1 MNGVEFYHLR
11 IYNNNKNYHKKGR
24 SEMSSQIYS
33 IEEIRDIVRDVAQQY
48 GVERVWLF
56 GSYARGEATQDSDID
71 LRIDKG
77 RIRGLFQLS
86 GFHLDIEEKL
96 NTRVDVLTTES
107 LNEKFLRRIS
117 GEEIV
122 LYGQ

>member
-1 MNGVEFYHLR
+1 
-11 IYNNNKNYHKKGR
+11 
-24 SEMSSQIYS
+24 MSDQIYS
-33 IEEIRDIVRDVAQQY
+33 IEEIRDIVKDVAQQY

-56 GSYARGEATQDSDID
+56 GSYARGEARPDSDID

-86 GFHLDIEEKL
+86 GFHSDIEEKL

-107 LNEKFLRRIS
+107 LNEKFLKRKIK
-117 GEEIV
+117 EK
-122 LYGQ
+122 

>member
-1 MNGVEFYHLR
+1 MLSH
-11 IYNNNKNYHKKGR
+11 IYT
-24 SEMSSQIYS
+24 
-33 IEEIRDIVRDVAQQY
+33 IEEIKDIVRDIAQQY
-48 GVERVWLF
+48 GVERVYLF
-56 GSYARGEATQDSDID
+56 GSYARGEARQDSDID

-96 NTRVDVLTTES
+96 NTQVDVLTTES
-107 LNEKFLRRIS
+107 LNEKFLKRIS

-122 LYGQ
+122 LYEQ

>member
-1 MNGVEFYHLR
+1 
-11 IYNNNKNYHKKGR
+11 
-24 SEMSSQIYS
+24 MSSQIYS
-33 IEEIRDIVRDVAQQY
+33 IEDIRDIVSDIAQQY

-56 GSYARGEATQDSDID
+56 GSYARGEARPDSDID

-96 NTRVDVLTTES
+96 NARVDVLTTES
-107 LNEKFLRRIS
+107 LDEKFLRRIS

-122 LYGQ
+122 LYG

>member
-1 MNGVEFYHLR
+1 
-11 IYNNNKNYHKKGR
+11 
-24 SEMSSQIYS
+24 MSKQIYS
-33 IEEIRDIVRDVAQQY
+33 IEEIRDIVRDIAQQY

-56 GSYARGEATQDSDID
+56 GSYARGEARLDSDID

-77 RIRGLFQLS
+77 QIRGLFQLS

-117 GEEIV
+117 EEEIV

>member
-1 MNGVEFYHLR
+1 
-11 IYNNNKNYHKKGR
+11 
-24 SEMSSQIYS
+24 MSSQIYS

-56 GSYARGEATQDSDID
+56 GSYARGEARQDSDID

-86 GFHLDIEEKL
+86 GFHLDIQEKL
-96 NTRVDVLTTES
+96 NIRVDVLTTES
-107 LNEKFLRRIS
+107 LNEKFLKRIS
-117 GEEIV
+117 EEEIV
-122 LYGQ
+122 IYG

>member
-1 MNGVEFYHLR
+1 
-11 IYNNNKNYHKKGR
+11 
-24 SEMSSQIYS
+24 MSKVHS
-33 IEEIRDIVRDVAQQY
+33 IEEIRDIVCDIAQQY

-56 GSYARGEATQDSDID
+56 GSYARGEAKPNSDVD

-107 LNEKFLRRIS
+107 LDEKFLIKIR

>member
-1 MNGVEFYHLR
+1 MAG
-11 IYNNNKNYHKKGR
+11 
-24 SEMSSQIYS
+24 QIYS
-33 IEEIRDIVRDVAQQY
+33 IEEIRDIVHDVAQQY

-56 GSYARGEATQDSDID
+56 GSYARGEARLDSDID

>member
-1 MNGVEFYHLR
+1 
-11 IYNNNKNYHKKGR
+11 
-24 SEMSSQIYS
+24 MSGQIYS

-56 GSYARGEATQDSDID
+56 GSYARGEARPDSDID

-107 LNEKFLRRIS
+107 LNEQFLKRIS